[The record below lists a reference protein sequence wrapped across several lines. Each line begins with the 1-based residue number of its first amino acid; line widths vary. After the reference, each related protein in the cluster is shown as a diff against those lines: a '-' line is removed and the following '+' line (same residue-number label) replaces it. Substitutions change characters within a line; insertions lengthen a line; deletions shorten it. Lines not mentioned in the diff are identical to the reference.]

1 MVDENLFLYDL
12 AVVAI
17 MKNEEP
23 YVQEWIDYHL
33 LAGVDHFFI
42 YDNDSTPE
50 FKKILQPYIDAGIV
64 TYTFYPGKCRQME
77 AYADAF
83 KRFRFFCR
91 YMAWIDADEFIFP
104 KSKSTVTEIVD
115 EIFKAYPKASGL
127 AVNIHMF
134 GSNNLK
140 TADYDVGV
148 LERFTRRASD
158 DWTPV
163 LTCTNIPDARGGSAA
178 VSTIANPR
186 RVKFF
191 LTPHAPVYFDGAGA
205 VNEVGKV
212 VYGFSNFPVTAE
224 KIVMNHYHVKSY
236 EEYKKKVLRGNAD
249 HFDNNYQLERF
260 KENDRNEIFDD
271 GILNYV
277 DSRLD
282 ALTSID
288 DLINSKKINV
298 DKLLKALNKNL
309 SSKTFEG
316 KVETF
321 LTCLNLATF
330 LKSLKLIDDAQS
342 RTFEQAALQSLAES
356 LKADVNFPAA
366 HLLISE
372 LPKILSLS
380 YSEVDE
386 IRSQCLNKIENMMM
400 TYRLNN
406 LWQQFHELEFIGN
419 LLTIKS

>member
-42 YDNDSTPE
+42 YDNDSTPD

-77 AYADAF
+77 SYNDAIQ
-83 KRFRFFCR
+83 RYRFFCR
-91 YMAWIDADEFIFP
+91 YMAFIDADEFIFP
-104 KSKSTVTEIVD
+104 KSTPEITEIVD
-115 EIFKAYPKASGL
+115 ETLKADS
-127 AVNIHMF
+127 NIAGAYVYRINY
-134 GSNNLK
+134 GSNGEIK
-140 TADYDVGV
+140 ADYSRGL
-148 LERFTRRASD
+148 LERFTRRDKNVRKSVKSVVN
-158 DWTPV
+158 P
-163 LTCTNIPDARGGSAA
+163 RA
-178 VSTIANPR
+178 VSHFWTSHFPE
-186 RVKFF
+186 
-191 LTPHAPVYFDGAGA
+191 YFP
-205 VNEVGKV
+205 
-212 VYGFSNFPVTAE
+212 GFTFIFADSSNI
-224 KIVMNHYHVKSY
+224 IVNHYHTKSY
-236 EEYKKKVLRGNAD
+236 EEYSKRNGRGNAV
-249 HFDNNYQLERF
+249 FDKNIYDDSAFQ
-260 KENDRNEIFDD
+260 KENAISNEVFDD
-271 GILNYV
+271 SILNYV